1 MGRISWLTLIACLIV
16 TLTGAAH
23 SQLSPFYTI
32 GADGVSLNN
41 ADFRILV
48 DAANDLLRRARLA
61 NGATASWRNVQTGSH
76 GTITVTKTFHRESM
90 LCHTLSYET
99 IPMET
104 SQGNITVLDWCKTS
118 DGSWKILSS

>member
-41 ADFRILV
+41 ADFEILV
-48 DAANDLLRRARLA
+48 DAANGLLRRPRLA
-61 NGATASWRNVQTGSH
+61 NGDTASWRNAKSGSTGQSA
-76 GTITVTKTFHRESM
+76 
-90 LCHTLSYET
+90 
-99 IPMET
+99 
-104 SQGNITVLDWCKTS
+104 
-118 DGSWKILSS
+118 